1 MLRVRRPWRRVGWEK
16 EVKTSLFPSK
26 NVGGGWRGL
35 GAGAGGGGGV
45 GGGGR
50 GGYPASFSVEEQ
62 ATHTA

>member
-1 MLRVRRPWRRVGWEK
+1 MGK
-16 EVKTSLFPSK
+16 
-26 NVGGGWRGL
+26 GGENL
-35 GAGAGGGGGV
+35 PLSQNAGGGG